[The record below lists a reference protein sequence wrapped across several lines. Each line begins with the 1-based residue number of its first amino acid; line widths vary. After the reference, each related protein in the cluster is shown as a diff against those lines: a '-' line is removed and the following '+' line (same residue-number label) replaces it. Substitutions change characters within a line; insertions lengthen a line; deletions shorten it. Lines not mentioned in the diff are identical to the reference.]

1 MISPPLRRRLGVI
14 LVLYLALAL
23 LYSIQC
29 PLFETSDEAWHIG
42 LTVHLAR
49 GGGLPVQVPGQ
60 ITPWRQ
66 EGSQPPL
73 YYQIL
78 AAFTRLLHLPL
89 SDYEAVYIHNPHV
102 NLGNAEM
109 VANRNMALHAADGT
123 FPWHGAWL
131 TLHLWRWISVVLG
144 LVTLYAIMRMVLTF
158 FPSRPGWALGA
169 GLLMAANPMFLFVTA
184 SVNNDVL
191 VNATTAVGLWVL
203 ATLWRHGFT
212 WSRWLVLGVT
222 LGVAALAKLSGL
234 TFWILTA
241 GVVVW
246 LCWRTHDWQRGMAG
260 AAVAFALG
268 LTLAAKWFWRN
279 WTLYGDPMGLE
290 MMLEIVGR
298 RAVTLIDLTS
308 EWEGFRRSFWGVF
321 GGMNIV
327 MPAPIYAALDIWTA
341 LCGLGLAA
349 YAGLG
354 LARRRA
360 VDWPVW
366 TILVGY
372 VAIVFISFLRWTSQ
386 TLASQGRLLFTAY
399 GPITLLLW
407 VGWETATA
415 WLRSRALR
423 TSWRAAPIGSL
434 LLLAGLAPSAW
445 IAPVY
450 RPPAPPTAAELAAAV
465 PLTATFGDEFQLL
478 GATALPTQL
487 APGETVTVTL
497 YLEARQPGN
506 RDWSLFVHLEDN
518 LGFIVAQEDRYPL
531 SGLASARWLQ
541 PGQCWQETIR
551 LPIPPTAMTPA
562 TLTVAVGFY
571 DLTTGERLPATG
583 TGVVAAGDAVR
594 FGTTALVTPEG
605 AGPHKVTYRFGEQLE
620 LTGFE
625 LTPRQVRPGE
635 TVTLT
640 LYWRALRPVE
650 RDYTVFTHILQ
661 PPQTI
666 WGQQDKQP
674 APPTSQWQPGEEHQE
689 VYTLVVKPETPPGI
703 YEIELGWYRPDTFE
717 RLKLPDGTDFLL
729 LNRVRVLP

>member
-1 MISPPLRRRLGVI
+1 MTIPALRRRLSTV

-42 LTVHLAR
+42 LTVHLSR

-60 ITPWRQ
+60 TTPWQQ

-73 YYQIL
+73 YYQTL
-78 AAFTRLLHLPL
+78 AAITRLLHLPL

-102 NLGNAEM
+102 KPGNPDLN
-109 VANRNMALHAADGT
+109 ANRNMALHAADGT
-123 FPWHGAWL
+123 FPWHGARL

-144 LVTLYAIMRMVLTF
+144 LVTLYAVMRMVLTF
-158 FPSRPGWALGA
+158 FPSRSDWALGA

-191 VNATTAVGLWVL
+191 VNAATAVGLWVL
-203 ATLWRHGFT
+203 AALWRHGFT
-212 WSRWLVLGVT
+212 WPRWLALGVVLGVA
-222 LGVAALAKLSGL
+222 VLAKLSGL
-234 TFWILTA
+234 AFWILTA

-246 LCWRTHDWQRGMAG
+246 LCWRTHDWQHGMAG
-260 AAVAFALG
+260 AAVALALG
-268 LTLAAKWFWRN
+268 LVLAAKWFWRN
-279 WTLYGDPMGLE
+279 WTLYGDPLGLE
-290 MMLEIVGR
+290 MMLQMVIR
-298 RAVTLIDLTS
+298 RTATLADLTS

-321 GGMNIV
+321 GGMSVI
-327 MPAPIYAALDIWTA
+327 MPAPIYTALDIWTA

-354 LARRRA
+354 LTRRRT

-366 TILVGY
+366 TILIGY
-372 VAIVFISFLRWTSQ
+372 VAIVFVSFLRWTSQ

-399 GPITLLLW
+399 GPLALMLW
-407 VGWETATA
+407 VGWETVIA
-415 WLRSRALR
+415 WLRSPTVRTAL
-423 TSWRAAPIGSL
+423 RAAPISGL
-434 LLLAGLAPSAW
+434 ILLAGLAPSAW

-450 RPPAPPTAAELAAAV
+450 RPSAPPTAAELATAV
-465 PLTATFGDEFQLL
+465 PLAATFGNEFRLL
-478 GATALPTQL
+478 GATALPPQGV
-487 APGETVTVTL
+487 PGETLTVTL
-497 YLEARQPGN
+497 YLEALKPGS
-506 RDWSLFVHLEDN
+506 RDWSLFVHLEDD
-518 LGFIVAQEDRYPL
+518 LEFIVAQEDRYPL

-541 PGQCWQETIR
+541 PGQRWQETIQ

-571 DLTTGERLPATG
+571 DLSTGERLPATG
-583 TGVVAAGDAVR
+583 AGVVEAGDAVR
-594 FGTTALVTPEG
+594 FGATALIAREAT
-605 AGPHKVTYRFGEQLE
+605 GPHKVTYRFGDLLE
-620 LTGFE
+620 LTGFD

-635 TVTLT
+635 AVTLT
-640 LYWRALRPVE
+640 LYWHALKPVE

-674 APPTSQWQPGEEHQE
+674 PP
-689 VYTLVVKPETPPGI
+689 PPHSGSAGRNTRKSIPSSSNRKHRPASTKLNSAGI
-703 YEIELGWYRPDTFE
+703 GPT
-717 RLKLPDGTDFLL
+717 RLNG
-729 LNRVRVLP
+729 